1 MEHVEEEEGTHGM
14 TQRDQLNRHGH
25 IIRQGS
31 PITQQTEDIVIDQ
44 VPSLP
49 ERSGIIRKGP
59 ICSLRRRHSPG

>member
-25 IIRQGS
+25 TISQES
-31 PITQQTEDIVIDQ
+31 PITQQIEGTIIDQ
-44 VPSLP
+44 VPSLS

-59 ICSLRRRHSPG
+59 ICSLRRPHLPG